1 MKITNIEVFTIRPPL
16 AKRYRD
22 NPARNGHEH
31 RVAAKVT
38 TDVGIV
44 GYGDFDGEAPPPIEA
59 FDPLIDTEPVRL
71 HRLQPVPRRRDGDV
85 RHHGQV
91 PGGTGV

>member
-38 TDVGIV
+38 TDVGYSGKIQPQ
-44 GYGDFDGEAPPPIEA
+44 GISDPPLSYG
-59 FDPLIDTEPVRL
+59 
-71 HRLQPVPRRRDGDV
+71 
-85 RHHGQV
+85 GQV
-91 PGGTGV
+91 PQAALSVGT